1 MVVLVLF
8 SPVIKVYSCG
18 SPLALVVDG
27 VVSTSETP
35 FSVVEVT

>member
-8 SPVIKVYSCG
+8 SPVMNVYSCG
-18 SPLALVVDG
+18 SPLALVVAG

-35 FSVVEVT
+35 FSVFEET